1 MIPSYLYTASFPT
14 GSSYICNP
22 PVLDTDIDHMFLVD
36 DLEKVSQV
44 LEKLG
49 WKRCGNEEYQIG
61 KWVAYRK
68 DNLNALLTDNLDHFN
83 KFLQAT
89 EEAKKLNLLDKKDRI
104 ALFDKYLNPR
114 KQISK
119 YDTVYMDN
127 IANEWIVPFREVRTV

>member
-22 PVLDTDIDHMFLVD
+22 PVLDTDIDQMFLVD
-36 DLEKVSQV
+36 DLEKVSKI

-49 WKRCGNEEYQIG
+49 WKRCGKEEYNVD

-68 DNLNALLTDNLDHFN
+68 DNLNALLTDNLDYFN

-104 ALFDKYLNPR
+104 ALFDKYLN
-114 KQISK
+114 
-119 YDTVYMDN
+119 
-127 IANEWIVPFREVRTV
+127 RTAYKHITHPPSNKINMWTPILTPNNLRP

>member
-22 PVLDTDIDHMFLVD
+22 PVLDTDIDQMFLVD

-49 WKRCGNEEYQIG
+49 WKRCGKEEYNVD

-104 ALFDKYLNPR
+104 ALFDKYLNR
-114 KQISK
+114 TAYKHITHLSSN
-119 YDTVYMDN
+119 N
-127 IANEWIVPFREVRTV
+127 INMWTPILTPNNLRP

>member
-22 PVLDTDIDHMFLVD
+22 PVLDTDIDQMFLVD
-36 DLEKVSQV
+36 DLEKVSKI

-49 WKRCGNEEYQIG
+49 WKRCGNEEYKID
-61 KWVAYRK
+61 KWIAYRK
-68 DNLNALLTDNLDHFN
+68 DNLNALLTNNLDHFN

-104 ALFDKYLNPR
+104 ALFDKHLSPK
-114 KQISK
+114 KQQSLFYKNYIE
-119 YDTVYMDN
+119 VMDDVMN
-127 IANEWIVPFREVRTV
+127 RWADGMAV

>member
-22 PVLDTDIDHMFLVD
+22 PVLDTDIDQMFLVY
-36 DLEKVSQV
+36 DLEKVSKI

-49 WKRCGNEEYQIG
+49 WKRCGKEEYNVD

-104 ALFDKYLNPR
+104 ALFDKYLSPK
-114 KQISK
+114 KQQSLFYK
-119 YDTVYMDN
+119 TYQ
-127 IANEWIVPFREVRTV
+127 EVMGDVMNRWADGLPA

>member
-22 PVLDTDIDHMFLVD
+22 PVLDTDIDQMFLVD
-36 DLEKVSQV
+36 DLEKVSKI

-49 WKRCGNEEYQIG
+49 WKRCGKEEYQID

-104 ALFDKYLNPR
+104 ALFDKYLNPK
-114 KQISK
+114 KQVSSWIQW
-119 YDTVYMDN
+119 TPMPLEN
-127 IANEWIVPFREVRTV
+127 IWDDPVPEVHVA

>member
-22 PVLDTDIDHMFLVD
+22 PVLDTDIDQMFLVD
-36 DLEKVSQV
+36 DLKKVSQV

-49 WKRCGNEEYQIG
+49 WKRCGKEEYQTD

-104 ALFDKYLNPR
+104 ALFDKYLSPK
-114 KQISK
+114 KQQSLFYK
-119 YDTVYMDN
+119 TYQ
-127 IANEWIVPFREVRTV
+127 EVMGDVMNRWADGLPA

>member
-22 PVLDTDIDHMFLVD
+22 PVLDTDIDQMFLVD
-36 DLEKVSQV
+36 DLEKVGQV

-49 WKRCGNEEYQIG
+49 WKRCGKEEYNVD

-104 ALFDKYLNPR
+104 ALFDKYLSPK
-114 KQISK
+114 KQQSLFYK
-119 YDTVYMDN
+119 TYQ
-127 IANEWIVPFREVRTV
+127 EVMGDVMNRWADGLPA

>member
-22 PVLDTDIDHMFLVD
+22 PVLDTDIDQMFLVD
-36 DLEKVSQV
+36 DLEKVSKI

-49 WKRCGNEEYQIG
+49 WKCCGKEEYQTD

-104 ALFDKYLNPR
+104 ALFDKYLSPK
-114 KQISK
+114 KQQSLFYK
-119 YDTVYMDN
+119 TYQ
-127 IANEWIVPFREVRTV
+127 EVMGDVINRWADGLPA

>member
-22 PVLDTDIDHMFLVD
+22 PVLDTDIDQMFLVD
-36 DLEKVSQV
+36 DLEKVSKI

-49 WKRCGNEEYQIG
+49 WKRRGKEEYNIN

-68 DNLNALLTDNLDHFN
+68 DNLNALLTDNLDYFN

-104 ALFDKYLNPR
+104 ALFDKYLSPK
-114 KQISK
+114 KQQSLFYK
-119 YDTVYMDN
+119 TYQ
-127 IANEWIVPFREVRTV
+127 EVMGDVMNRWADELLV

>member
-22 PVLDTDIDHMFLVD
+22 PVLDTDIDQMFLVD
-36 DLEKVSQV
+36 DLEKVSKI

-68 DNLNALLTDNLDHFN
+68 DNLNALLTNNLKHFN
-83 KFLQAT
+83 LFLQAT
-89 EEAKKLNLLDKKDRI
+89 EEAKKLNLLKKEERI
-104 ALFDKYLNPR
+104 ALFNKYLTPKSFNTQPWF
-114 KQISK
+114 KLDWTTI
-119 YDTVYMDN
+119 DMNTATV
-127 IANEWIVPFREVRTV
+127 AT

>member
-22 PVLDTDIDHMFLVD
+22 PVLDTDIDQMFLVD
-36 DLEKVSQV
+36 DLEKVSKI

-49 WKRCGNEEYQIG
+49 WKHCGKEEYKVD
-61 KWVAYRK
+61 KWIAYRK

-104 ALFDKYLNPR
+104 ALFDKYLSPK
-114 KQISK
+114 KQQSLFYK
-119 YDTVYMDN
+119 TY
-127 IANEWIVPFREVRTV
+127 PEVMGDLINRWADGLPA